1 MSKRKDKKKDEPVV
15 PEKYYP
21 ENQLENLG
29 DILLHKNDNENL
41 LKTKLVDLD
50 SRFDKMHHDHITNT
64 EKLNTNLNEKRRE
77 NAYLNEEIREIRDEK
92 ESFEKNLK
100 ENFEK
105 KFEEVQEEKKNAIEQ
120 ITEEMNELK
129 EDLEIA
135 TGEKDE
141 LLEKVKKLETE
152 IQRLNHVNNI
162 TIHNYENKIRDLN
175 TKHHNKIKNTT
186 ERFENFLKNNQE
198 LLDNDLY
205 TVYRNLKLKFEKK
218 LKECVD
224 YKKQNTQLEE
234 KNREFKL
241 DMDNNEDIINECA
254 KEQLETKKKTLKLQE
269 ELQKKNKIIDL
280 MKKEYQEQV
289 GIINSKFSQILKEN
303 YLEIQN
309 LKNEIEDKNKKI
321 QIAQQ
326 NSKEVI
332 NSRSELELFF
342 IDQLK
347 ECRKEIIKKRKREFD
362 KKNCYLPYL
371 NKNGSID
378 SRNTNNPNIT
388 NVNNS
393 STMTQDDSIYVTSVR
408 KVDIKDMDPESKEKL
423 LRSLLIKLNEGGIA
437 KGFKKLR
444 NEIK

>member
-1 MSKRKDKKKDEPVV
+1 MSKNKNKKKKDEPVIQ
-15 PEKYYP
+15 EKYYP

-29 DILLHKNDNENL
+29 HIAENRKENEEQLNTL
-41 LKTKLVDLD
+41 IEDLNSKYKKLD
-50 SRFDKMHHDHITNT
+50 FDHIKNT
-64 EKLNTNLNEKRRE
+64 EKLNNNLNEKQKE
-77 NAYLNEEIREIRDEK
+77 NAYLNEEIREIKDEK
-92 ESFEKNLK
+92 ESFEKNLR
-100 ENFEK
+100 ENFDK
-105 KFEEVQEEKKNAIEQ
+105 KYEEVQEEKKISIEN
-120 ITEEMNELK
+120 ITEEMKLLK
-129 EDLEIA
+129 EDLEYA
-135 TGEKDE
+135 TAEKND
-141 LLEKVKKLETE
+141 LIEKVKKLETE
-152 IQRLNHVNNI
+152 IERLNHVNNI
-162 TIHNYENKIRDLN
+162 TIQNYENKIKDLN
-175 TKHHNKIKNTT
+175 NKHHNKIKNTT
-186 ERFENFLKNNQE
+186 EKFENFLKNNQE

-205 TVYRNLKLKFEKK
+205 TVYRNLKLKFEQK

-224 YKKQNTQLEE
+224 YKKQNTILEE

-254 KEQLETKKKTLKLQE
+254 REQLETKKKTLKLQE
-269 ELQKKNKIIDL
+269 ELNNKNNIIQMMKNDYQK
-280 MKKEYQEQV
+280 QV
-289 GIINSKFSQILKEN
+289 EIINNKFSQILKEN
-303 YLEIQN
+303 ALQIEN

-321 QIAQQ
+321 AIAQQ

-371 NKNGSID
+371 NKNGSTE
-378 SRNTNNPNIT
+378 SRIN
-388 NVNNS
+388 NNS
-393 STMTQDDSIYVTSVR
+393 STFTQDDSIYVTSVR

>member
-1 MSKRKDKKKDEPVV
+1 MSKNKSKKKKDEPII

-29 DILLHKNDNENL
+29 FQNIKKKENTALLNSQIDEINKKIKTMNL
-41 LKTKLVDLD
+41 
-50 SRFDKMHHDHITNT
+50 DHIKNT
-64 EKLNTNLNEKRRE
+64 EKIIKSLNEKQRE
-77 NAYLNEEIREIRDEK
+77 NAYLNEEIREIKDEK

-100 ENFEK
+100 ENFDKKYEEIQQEK
-105 KFEEVQEEKKNAIEQ
+105 KHSIEE
-120 ITEEMNELK
+120 ITEEMNLLK
-129 EDLEIA
+129 EDLEYA
-135 TGEKDE
+135 TEEKNE

-152 IQRLNHVNNI
+152 IQRLKHVNNI
-162 TIHNYENKIRDLN
+162 TIQNYENKIKDLN
-175 TKHHNKIKNTT
+175 NKHHNKIKNTT
-186 ERFENFLKNNQE
+186 EKFENFLKNNQE

-205 TVYRNLKLKFEKK
+205 TVYRNLKSKFEQK

-224 YKKQNTQLEE
+224 YKKQNTKLEE
-234 KNREFKL
+234 KNREYKL

-269 ELQKKNKIIDL
+269 ELQKKNKMIEL
-280 MKKEYQEQV
+280 MKSEYQKQV
-289 GIINSKFSQILKEN
+289 ELINNKFSQILQEN
-303 YLEIQN
+303 SLQIQN

-321 QIAQQ
+321 IIAQQ

-371 NKNGSID
+371 NKNGSTE
-378 SRNTNNPNIT
+378 SRN
-388 NVNNS
+388 NNS

>member
-1 MSKRKDKKKDEPVV
+1 MSKNKNKKKKDEPVI
-15 PEKYYP
+15 PEKYVP

-29 DILLHKNDNENL
+29 AIVDHDKENEENL
-41 LKTKLVDLD
+41 NNQIKEINSNIKKLNI
-50 SRFDKMHHDHITNT
+50 DHIKNT
-64 EKLNTNLNEKRRE
+64 EKLNNNLNEKQRE
-77 NAYLNEEIREIRDEK
+77 NAYLNEEIREIKDEK

-105 KFEEVQEEKKNAIEQ
+105 KYEEIQEEKKKAIEN
-120 ITEEMNELK
+120 ITEEMNILK
-129 EDLEIA
+129 EDLGFAISDR
-135 TGEKDE
+135 DE
-141 LLEKVKKLETE
+141 LVEKVKKLETE
-152 IQRLNHVNNI
+152 IERLKHVNNL
-162 TIHNYENKIRDLN
+162 TINNYENIIKDLN
-175 TKHHNKIKNTT
+175 NKHHNKIKNTT
-186 ERFENFLKNNQE
+186 DKFENFLKNNQE

-224 YKKQNTQLEE
+224 CKKQNTKLEE
-234 KNREFKL
+234 INREYKL

-269 ELQKKNKIIDL
+269 ELQNKNNIIQL
-280 MKKEYQEQV
+280 MKNEYQKQV
-289 GIINSKFSQILKEN
+289 EMINNKYTQILQDN
-303 YLEIQN
+303 SLEIQK

-321 QIAQQ
+321 LIAQQ

-347 ECRKEIIKKRKREFD
+347 ECRKEIIKKRKKEFD

-371 NKNGSID
+371 NKNGSTD
-378 SRNTNNPNIT
+378 SNRN
-388 NVNNS
+388 NNS
-393 STMTQDDSIYVTSVR
+393 STLTQDDSIYVTSVR

>member
-1 MSKRKDKKKDEPVV
+1 MSKNKNKKKKDEPVI
-15 PEKYYP
+15 PEKYFP
-21 ENQLENLG
+21 ENQLEDLGAIVHKRKENEEILNSELNEINAKFNQLNL
-29 DILLHKNDNENL
+29 
-41 LKTKLVDLD
+41 
-50 SRFDKMHHDHITNT
+50 DHIKNT
-64 EKLNTNLNEKRRE
+64 EKINNNLNEKQRE
-77 NAYLNEEIREIRDEK
+77 NAYLNEEIREIKDEK

-105 KFEEVQEEKKNAIEQ
+105 KYEEVQEEKKNAIEE
-120 ITEEMNELK
+120 ITEEMNILK
-129 EDLEIA
+129 EDLEYA
-135 TGEKDE
+135 TAEKDE
-141 LLEKVKKLETE
+141 LVEKVKKLETE
-152 IQRLNHVNNI
+152 IERLNHVNNI
-162 TIHNYENKIRDLN
+162 TIQNYENKIKDLN
-175 TKHHNKIKNTT
+175 NKHHNKIKNTT

-205 TVYRNLKLKFEKK
+205 TVYRNLKLKFEQK

-224 YKKQNTQLEE
+224 YKKENTKLEE
-234 KNREFKL
+234 INREYKL

-269 ELQKKNKIIDL
+269 ELQNKNKIIEL
-280 MKKEYQEQV
+280 MKNEYQKQV
-289 GIINSKFSQILKEN
+289 DIINNKFSQILQEN
-303 YLEIQN
+303 SSEIQK
-309 LKNEIEDKNKKI
+309 LKNEIEDRNKKI
-321 QIAQQ
+321 IIAQQ
-326 NSKEVI
+326 TSKEVI

-371 NKNGSID
+371 NKNGSTE
-378 SRNTNNPNIT
+378 SRNN
-388 NVNNS
+388 NNS

>member
-29 DILLHKNDNENL
+29 ANVGNKRENERQLN
-41 LKTKLVDLD
+41 TKLEELN
-50 SRFDKMHHDHITNT
+50 SQFKKMNLDHIKNT
-64 EKLNTNLNEKRRE
+64 EKLNNNLNEKKRE

-105 KFEEVQEEKKNAIEQ
+105 KFEEIQEEKRNAIEE
-120 ITEEMNELK
+120 ITEEMNILK
-129 EDLEIA
+129 DDLEIA
-135 TGEKDE
+135 TNEKNE
-141 LLEKVKKLETE
+141 LEEKVKKLETE
-152 IQRLNHVNNI
+152 IARLNHVNNI
-162 TIHNYENKIRDLN
+162 TIHNYENKIKDLN
-175 TKHHNKIKNTT
+175 FKHHNKIKNTT

-224 YKKQNTQLEE
+224 YKKQNTRLEE
-234 KNREFKL
+234 RNREYKL

-269 ELQKKNKIIDL
+269 ELQKKNKIIEL

-289 GIINSKFSQILKEN
+289 EMINNKFSQILEEN
-303 YLEIQN
+303 SLEIQN

-321 QIAQQ
+321 LIAQQ

-332 NSRSELELFF
+332 SSRSELELFF

-371 NKNGSID
+371 KNGSME
-378 SRNTNNPNIT
+378 SRNNN
-388 NVNNS
+388 NNS
-393 STMTQDDSIYVTSVR
+393 STITQDDSIYVTSVR

>member
-1 MSKRKDKKKDEPVV
+1 MSKNKNKKKKDEPVI
-15 PEKYYP
+15 PEKYFP
-21 ENQLENLG
+21 ENQLEDLGAIVQKRKENEEILNSELNEINAKFNQLNL
-29 DILLHKNDNENL
+29 
-41 LKTKLVDLD
+41 
-50 SRFDKMHHDHITNT
+50 DHIKNT
-64 EKLNTNLNEKRRE
+64 EKINNNLNEKQRE
-77 NAYLNEEIREIRDEK
+77 NAYLNEEIREIKDEK

-105 KFEEVQEEKKNAIEQ
+105 KYEEVQEEKKNAIEE
-120 ITEEMNELK
+120 ITEEMNILK
-129 EDLEIA
+129 EDLEYA
-135 TGEKDE
+135 TAEKDE
-141 LLEKVKKLETE
+141 LVEKVKKLETE
-152 IQRLNHVNNI
+152 IERLNHVNNI
-162 TIHNYENKIRDLN
+162 TIQNYENKIKDLN
-175 TKHHNKIKNTT
+175 NKHHNKIKNTP

-205 TVYRNLKLKFEKK
+205 TVYRNLKLKFEQK

-224 YKKQNTQLEE
+224 YKKENTKLEE
-234 KNREFKL
+234 INREYKL

-269 ELQKKNKIIDL
+269 ELQNKNKIIEL
-280 MKKEYQEQV
+280 MKNEYQKQV
-289 GIINSKFSQILKEN
+289 DIINNKFSQILQEN
-303 YLEIQN
+303 SSEIQK
-309 LKNEIEDKNKKI
+309 LKNEIEDRNKKI
-321 QIAQQ
+321 IIAQQ
-326 NSKEVI
+326 TSKEVI

-371 NKNGSID
+371 NKNGSTE
-378 SRNTNNPNIT
+378 SRNN
-388 NVNNS
+388 NNS

>member
-1 MSKRKDKKKDEPVV
+1 MSKNKSKKKKDEPTI

-29 DILLHKNDNENL
+29 SIAGFRKENGDILNSQIKEIDDKFKQMNL
-41 LKTKLVDLD
+41 
-50 SRFDKMHHDHITNT
+50 DHIKNT
-64 EKLNTNLNEKRRE
+64 EKLNSTLNEKQKE
-77 NAYLNEEIREIRDEK
+77 NAYLNEEIREIKDEK
-92 ESFEKNLK
+92 EYFEKNLK
-100 ENFEK
+100 ENFDK
-105 KFEEVQEEKKNAIEQ
+105 KYEEIQEEKKSAIDQ
-120 ITEEMNELK
+120 ITKEMNYLK
-129 EDLEIA
+129 EDLVYAKE
-135 TGEKDE
+135 EKNE
-141 LLEKVKKLETE
+141 LLKKVKKLETE
-152 IQRLNHVNNI
+152 IERLNHVYNI
-162 TIHNYENKIRDLN
+162 TVSNYENKIKDLN
-175 TKHHNKIKNTT
+175 NKHHNKIKNTT

-205 TVYRNLKLKFEKK
+205 TVYRNLKQKFEQK

-224 YKKQNTQLEE
+224 FKKQNTVLEE
-234 KNREFKL
+234 RNREFKL

-254 KEQLETKKKTLKLQE
+254 KEQLETKKKALKLQE
-269 ELQKKNKIIDL
+269 ELKNKNKIIEE
-280 MKKEYQEQV
+280 MKNEFQKQV
-289 GIINSKFSQILKEN
+289 ELINNKFSQILQEN
-303 YLEIQN
+303 SLEIQN
-309 LKNEIEDKNKKI
+309 LKNQIEDRNKKI
-321 QIAQQ
+321 VIAQQ
-326 NSKEVI
+326 NCKEVI

-371 NKNGSID
+371 NKNGSTD
-378 SRNTNNPNIT
+378 SKIN
-388 NVNNS
+388 NNS

-423 LRSLLIKLNEGGIA
+423 LRSLLIKLNENGIA

>member
-29 DILLHKNDNENL
+29 ANVGNKRENERQLN
-41 LKTKLVDLD
+41 TKLEELN
-50 SRFDKMHHDHITNT
+50 SQFKKMNLDHIKNT
-64 EKLNTNLNEKRRE
+64 EKLNNNLNEKKRE

-105 KFEEVQEEKKNAIEQ
+105 KFEEIQEEKRNAIEE
-120 ITEEMNELK
+120 ITEEMNILK
-129 EDLEIA
+129 DDLEIA
-135 TGEKDE
+135 TNEKNE
-141 LLEKVKKLETE
+141 LEEKVKKLETE
-152 IQRLNHVNNI
+152 IARLNHVNNI
-162 TIHNYENKIRDLN
+162 TIHNYENKIKDLN
-175 TKHHNKIKNTT
+175 FKHHNKIKNTT

-224 YKKQNTQLEE
+224 YKKQNTRLEE
-234 KNREFKL
+234 RNREFKL

-269 ELQKKNKIIDL
+269 ELQKKNKIIEL

-289 GIINSKFSQILKEN
+289 EMINNKFSQILEEN
-303 YLEIQN
+303 SLEIQN

-321 QIAQQ
+321 LIAQQ

-332 NSRSELELFF
+332 SSRSELELFF

-371 NKNGSID
+371 KNGSME
-378 SRNTNNPNIT
+378 SRNNN
-388 NVNNS
+388 NNS
-393 STMTQDDSIYVTSVR
+393 STITQDDSI
-408 KVDIKDMDPESKEKL
+408 
-423 LRSLLIKLNEGGIA
+423 
-437 KGFKKLR
+437 
-444 NEIK
+444 

>member
-29 DILLHKNDNENL
+29 ANVGNKRENGRQL
-41 LKTKLVDLD
+41 NTKLEELN
-50 SRFDKMHHDHITNT
+50 SQFKKMNLDHIKNT
-64 EKLNTNLNEKRRE
+64 EKLNNNLNEKKRE

-105 KFEEVQEEKKNAIEQ
+105 KFEEIQEEKRNAIEE
-120 ITEEMNELK
+120 ITEEMNILK
-129 EDLEIA
+129 DDLEIA
-135 TGEKDE
+135 TNEKNE
-141 LLEKVKKLETE
+141 LEEKVKKLETE
-152 IQRLNHVNNI
+152 IARLNHVNNI
-162 TIHNYENKIRDLN
+162 TIHNYENKIKDLN
-175 TKHHNKIKNTT
+175 FKHHNKIKNTT

-224 YKKQNTQLEE
+224 YKKQNTRLEVR
-234 KNREFKL
+234 NREFKL

-269 ELQKKNKIIDL
+269 ELQKKNKIIEL

-289 GIINSKFSQILKEN
+289 EMINNKFSQILEEN
-303 YLEIQN
+303 SLEIQN

-321 QIAQQ
+321 LIAQQ

-332 NSRSELELFF
+332 SSRSELELFF

-371 NKNGSID
+371 KNGSME
-378 SRNTNNPNIT
+378 SRNNN
-388 NVNNS
+388 NNS
-393 STMTQDDSIYVTSVR
+393 STITQDDSIYVTSVR

>member
-1 MSKRKDKKKDEPVV
+1 MSKNKSKKKKDEPII

-29 DILLHKNDNENL
+29 SQVICKKENTALLNSQIDEINKKIKTINL
-41 LKTKLVDLD
+41 
-50 SRFDKMHHDHITNT
+50 DHIKNT
-64 EKLNTNLNEKRRE
+64 EKMINSLNEKQRE
-77 NAYLNEEIREIRDEK
+77 NAYLNEEIREIKDEK

-105 KFEEVQEEKKNAIEQ
+105 KYEEVQEEKKNAIEE
-120 ITEEMNELK
+120 ITEEMNILK
-129 EDLEIA
+129 EDLEYA
-135 TGEKDE
+135 TEEKNE

-152 IQRLNHVNNI
+152 IQRLKHVNNI
-162 TIHNYENKIRDLN
+162 TIQNYENKIKDLN
-175 TKHHNKIKNTT
+175 NKHHNKIKNTT
-186 ERFENFLKNNQE
+186 EKFENFLKNNQE

-205 TVYRNLKLKFEKK
+205 TVYRNLKSKFEQK

-224 YKKQNTQLEE
+224 YKKQNTKLEE

-269 ELQKKNKIIDL
+269 ELQKKNKMIEL
-280 MKKEYQEQV
+280 MKSEYKNQV
-289 GIINSKFSQILKEN
+289 ELINNKFSQILQEN
-303 YLEIQN
+303 SLQIQN

-321 QIAQQ
+321 IIEQQ
-326 NSKEVI
+326 NCKEVI

-371 NKNGSID
+371 NKNGSTD
-378 SRNTNNPNIT
+378 SNRN
-388 NVNNS
+388 NNS
-393 STMTQDDSIYVTSVR
+393 STLTQDDSIYVTSVR

>member
-1 MSKRKDKKKDEPVV
+1 MSKNKNKKKKDEPVI
-15 PEKYYP
+15 PEKYVP

-29 DILLHKNDNENL
+29 AIVDHDKENEENL
-41 LKTKLVDLD
+41 NNQIKEINSNIKKLNI
-50 SRFDKMHHDHITNT
+50 DHIKNT
-64 EKLNTNLNEKRRE
+64 EKLNNNLNEKQRE
-77 NAYLNEEIREIRDEK
+77 NAYLNEEIREIKDEK

-105 KFEEVQEEKKNAIEQ
+105 KYEEIQEEKKKAIEN
-120 ITEEMNELK
+120 ITEEMNILK
-129 EDLEIA
+129 EDLGFAISDR
-135 TGEKDE
+135 DE
-141 LLEKVKKLETE
+141 LVEKVKKLETE
-152 IQRLNHVNNI
+152 IERLKHVNNL
-162 TIHNYENKIRDLN
+162 TINNYENKIKDLN
-175 TKHHNKIKNTT
+175 NKHHNKIKNTT
-186 ERFENFLKNNQE
+186 DKFENFLKNNQE

-224 YKKQNTQLEE
+224 CKKQNTKLEE
-234 KNREFKL
+234 INREYKL

-269 ELQKKNKIIDL
+269 ELQNKNNIIQL
-280 MKKEYQEQV
+280 MKNEYQKQV
-289 GIINSKFSQILKEN
+289 EMINNKYTQILQDN
-303 YLEIQN
+303 SLEIQK

-321 QIAQQ
+321 LIAQQ

-347 ECRKEIIKKRKREFD
+347 ECRKEIIKKRKKEFD

-371 NKNGSID
+371 NKNGSTD
-378 SRNTNNPNIT
+378 SNRN
-388 NVNNS
+388 NNS
-393 STMTQDDSIYVTSVR
+393 STLTQDDSIYVTSVR

>member
-1 MSKRKDKKKDEPVV
+1 MSKNKNKKKKDEPVI
-15 PEKYYP
+15 PEKYVP

-29 DILLHKNDNENL
+29 AIVDHDKENEENL
-41 LKTKLVDLD
+41 NNQIKEINSNIKKLNI
-50 SRFDKMHHDHITNT
+50 DHIKNT
-64 EKLNTNLNEKRRE
+64 EKLNNNLNEKQRE
-77 NAYLNEEIREIRDEK
+77 NAYLNEEIREIKDEK

-105 KFEEVQEEKKNAIEQ
+105 KYEEIQEEKKNAIEN
-120 ITEEMNELK
+120 ITEEMNILK
-129 EDLEIA
+129 EDLGFAISDR
-135 TGEKDE
+135 DE
-141 LLEKVKKLETE
+141 LVEKVKKLETE
-152 IQRLNHVNNI
+152 IERLKHVNNL
-162 TIHNYENKIRDLN
+162 TINNYENKIKDLN
-175 TKHHNKIKNTT
+175 NKHHNKIKNTT
-186 ERFENFLKNNQE
+186 DKFENFLKNNQE

-224 YKKQNTQLEE
+224 CKKQNTKLEE
-234 KNREFKL
+234 INREYKL

-269 ELQKKNKIIDL
+269 ELQNKNNIIQL
-280 MKKEYQEQV
+280 MKNEYQKQV
-289 GIINSKFSQILKEN
+289 EMINNKYTQILQDN
-303 YLEIQN
+303 SLEIQK

-321 QIAQQ
+321 LIAQQ

-347 ECRKEIIKKRKREFD
+347 ECRKEIIKKRKKEFD

-371 NKNGSID
+371 NKNGSTD
-378 SRNTNNPNIT
+378 SNRN
-388 NVNNS
+388 NNS
-393 STMTQDDSIYVTSVR
+393 STLTQDDSIYVTSVR

>member
-29 DILLHKNDNENL
+29 ANVGNKRENGRQL
-41 LKTKLVDLD
+41 NTKLEELN
-50 SRFDKMHHDHITNT
+50 SQFKKMNLDHIKNT
-64 EKLNTNLNEKRRE
+64 EKLNNNLNEKKRE

-105 KFEEVQEEKKNAIEQ
+105 KFEEIQEEKRNAIEE
-120 ITEEMNELK
+120 ITEEMNILK
-129 EDLEIA
+129 DDLEIA
-135 TGEKDE
+135 TNEKNE
-141 LLEKVKKLETE
+141 LEEKVKKLESE
-152 IQRLNHVNNI
+152 IARLNHVNNI
-162 TIHNYENKIRDLN
+162 TIHNYENKIKDLN
-175 TKHHNKIKNTT
+175 FKHHNKIKNTT

-224 YKKQNTQLEE
+224 YKKQNTRLEE
-234 KNREFKL
+234 RNREFKL

-269 ELQKKNKIIDL
+269 DLQKKNKIIEL

-289 GIINSKFSQILKEN
+289 EMINNKFSQILEEN
-303 YLEIQN
+303 SLEIQN

-321 QIAQQ
+321 LIAQQ

-332 NSRSELELFF
+332 SSRSELELFF

-371 NKNGSID
+371 KNGSME
-378 SRNTNNPNIT
+378 SRNNN
-388 NVNNS
+388 NNS
-393 STMTQDDSIYVTSVR
+393 STITQDDSIYVTSVR

>member
-1 MSKRKDKKKDEPVV
+1 MSKNKNKKKKDEPIV
-15 PEKYYP
+15 PEKYVP

-29 DILLHKNDNENL
+29 DIVCNDKKNEES
-41 LKTKLVDLD
+41 LKSKIELINSNINKLNI
-50 SRFDKMHHDHITNT
+50 DHIKNT
-64 EKLNTNLNEKRRE
+64 EKLNINLNEKQRE
-77 NAYLNEEIREIRDEK
+77 NAYLNEEIREIKDEK

-105 KFEEVQEEKKNAIEQ
+105 KYEEIQEEKKNAIEE
-120 ITEEMNELK
+120 ITEEMNILK
-129 EDLEIA
+129 EDLEFAI
-135 TGEKDE
+135 TDRDE
-141 LLEKVKKLETE
+141 LVEKVKKLETE
-152 IQRLNHVNNI
+152 IERLKHVNNL
-162 TIHNYENKIRDLN
+162 TINNYENKIKDLN
-175 TKHHNKIKNTT
+175 IKHHNKIKNTT
-186 ERFENFLKNNQE
+186 DKFEDFLKNNQE

-224 YKKQNTQLEE
+224 CKKQNNKLEDI
-234 KNREFKL
+234 NREYKL

-254 KEQLETKKKTLKLQE
+254 KEQLQTKQKTIKLEE
-269 ELQKKNKIIDL
+269 ELQNKNKMIQS
-280 MKKEYQEQV
+280 MKNEYQKQV
-289 GIINSKFSQILKEN
+289 EMINNNYSQILQEN
-303 YLEIQN
+303 SLEIQK

-321 QIAQQ
+321 LIAQQ
-326 NSKEVI
+326 NSKEII

-347 ECRKEIIKKRKREFD
+347 EVRKEIIKKRKKEYD
-362 KKNCYLPYL
+362 KKNCYLPFL
-371 NKNGSID
+371 NKSGST
-378 SRNTNNPNIT
+378 SRNN
-388 NVNNS
+388 NNS
-393 STMTQDDSIYVTSVR
+393 STITQDESIYVTSVR

>member
-1 MSKRKDKKKDEPVV
+1 M
-15 PEKYYP
+15 
-21 ENQLENLG
+21 ENLG
-29 DILLHKNDNENL
+29 HIAENRKENEEQLNTL
-41 LKTKLVDLD
+41 IEDLNSKYKKLD
-50 SRFDKMHHDHITNT
+50 FDHIKNT
-64 EKLNTNLNEKRRE
+64 EKLNNNLNEKQKE
-77 NAYLNEEIREIRDEK
+77 NAYLNEEIREIKDEK
-92 ESFEKNLK
+92 ESFEKNLR
-100 ENFEK
+100 ENFDK
-105 KFEEVQEEKKNAIEQ
+105 KYEEVQEEKKISIEN
-120 ITEEMNELK
+120 ITEEMKLLK
-129 EDLEIA
+129 EDLEYA
-135 TGEKDE
+135 TAEKND
-141 LLEKVKKLETE
+141 LIEKVKKLETE
-152 IQRLNHVNNI
+152 IERLNHVNNI
-162 TIHNYENKIRDLN
+162 TIQNYENKIKDLN
-175 TKHHNKIKNTT
+175 NKHHNKIKNTT
-186 ERFENFLKNNQE
+186 EKFENFLKNNQE

-205 TVYRNLKLKFEKK
+205 TVYRNLKLKFEQK

-224 YKKQNTQLEE
+224 YKKQNTILEE

-254 KEQLETKKKTLKLQE
+254 REQLETKKKTLKLQE
-269 ELQKKNKIIDL
+269 ELNNKNKIIQM
-280 MKKEYQEQV
+280 MKNDYQKQV
-289 GIINSKFSQILKEN
+289 EIINNKFSQILKEN
-303 YLEIQN
+303 ALQIEN

-321 QIAQQ
+321 AIAQQ

-371 NKNGSID
+371 NKNGSTE
-378 SRNTNNPNIT
+378 SRIN
-388 NVNNS
+388 NNS
-393 STMTQDDSIYVTSVR
+393 STFTQDDSIYVTSVR

>member
-1 MSKRKDKKKDEPVV
+1 MSKNKNKKKKDEPVIQ
-15 PEKYYP
+15 EKYYP

-29 DILLHKNDNENL
+29 HIAENRKENEEQLNTL
-41 LKTKLVDLD
+41 IEDLNSKYKKLD
-50 SRFDKMHHDHITNT
+50 FDHIKNT
-64 EKLNTNLNEKRRE
+64 EKLNNNLNEKQKE
-77 NAYLNEEIREIRDEK
+77 NAYLNEEIREIKDEK
-92 ESFEKNLK
+92 ESFEKNLR
-100 ENFEK
+100 ENFDK
-105 KFEEVQEEKKNAIEQ
+105 KYEEVQEEKKISIEN
-120 ITEEMNELK
+120 ITEEMKLLK
-129 EDLEIA
+129 EDLEYA
-135 TGEKDE
+135 TAEKND
-141 LLEKVKKLETE
+141 LIEKVKKLETE
-152 IQRLNHVNNI
+152 IERLNHVNNI
-162 TIHNYENKIRDLN
+162 TIQNYENKIKDLN
-175 TKHHNKIKNTT
+175 NKHHNKIKNTT
-186 ERFENFLKNNQE
+186 EKFENFLKNNQE

-205 TVYRNLKLKFEKK
+205 TVYRNLKLKFEQK

-224 YKKQNTQLEE
+224 YKKQNTILEE

-254 KEQLETKKKTLKLQE
+254 REQLETKKKTLKLQE
-269 ELQKKNKIIDL
+269 ELNNKNKIIQM
-280 MKKEYQEQV
+280 MKNDYQKQV
-289 GIINSKFSQILKEN
+289 EIINNKFSQILKEN
-303 YLEIQN
+303 ALQIEN

-321 QIAQQ
+321 AIAQQ

-371 NKNGSID
+371 NKNGSTE
-378 SRNTNNPNIT
+378 SRIN
-388 NVNNS
+388 NNS
-393 STMTQDDSIYVTSVR
+393 STFSQDDSIYVTSVR

>member
-29 DILLHKNDNENL
+29 ENVGNKRENEHLLN
-41 LKTKLVDLD
+41 TKLEELN
-50 SRFDKMHHDHITNT
+50 SQFKKMNLDHIKNT
-64 EKLNTNLNEKRRE
+64 EKLNNNLNEKKRE

-105 KFEEVQEEKKNAIEQ
+105 KFEEIQEEKKNAIEE
-120 ITEEMNELK
+120 ITEEMNILK
-129 EDLEIA
+129 DDLEIA
-135 TGEKDE
+135 TNEKNDLE
-141 LLEKVKKLETE
+141 EKVKKLETE
-152 IQRLNHVNNI
+152 IARLNHVNNI
-162 TIHNYENKIRDLN
+162 TIHNYENKIKDLN
-175 TKHHNKIKNTT
+175 LKHHNKIKNTT

-224 YKKQNTQLEE
+224 YKKQNTRLEE
-234 KNREFKL
+234 RNREFKL

-269 ELQKKNKIIDL
+269 ELQKKNKIIEL

-289 GIINSKFSQILKEN
+289 QMINNKFSQILEEN
-303 YLEIQN
+303 SLEIQN

-332 NSRSELELFF
+332 SSRSELELFF

-371 NKNGSID
+371 KNGSMD
-378 SRNTNNPNIT
+378 SRNNN
-388 NVNNS
+388 NNS
-393 STMTQDDSIYVTSVR
+393 STITQDDSIYVTSVR

>member
-1 MSKRKDKKKDEPVV
+1 MSKNKNKKKKDEPVI
-15 PEKYYP
+15 PEKYFP
-21 ENQLENLG
+21 ENQLEDLGAIVQKRKENEEILNSELNEINAKFNQLNL
-29 DILLHKNDNENL
+29 
-41 LKTKLVDLD
+41 
-50 SRFDKMHHDHITNT
+50 DHIKNT
-64 EKLNTNLNEKRRE
+64 EKINNNLNEKQRE
-77 NAYLNEEIREIRDEK
+77 NAYLNEEIREIKDEK

-105 KFEEVQEEKKNAIEQ
+105 KYEEVQEEKKNAIEE
-120 ITEEMNELK
+120 ITEEMNILK
-129 EDLEIA
+129 EDLEYA
-135 TGEKDE
+135 TAEKDE
-141 LLEKVKKLETE
+141 LVEKVKKLETE
-152 IQRLNHVNNI
+152 IERLNHVNNI
-162 TIHNYENKIRDLN
+162 TIQNYENKIKDLN
-175 TKHHNKIKNTT
+175 NKHHNKIKNTT

-205 TVYRNLKLKFEKK
+205 TVYRNLKLKFEQK

-224 YKKQNTQLEE
+224 YKKENTKLEE
-234 KNREFKL
+234 INREYKL

-269 ELQKKNKIIDL
+269 ELQNKNKIIEL
-280 MKKEYQEQV
+280 MKNEYQKQV
-289 GIINSKFSQILKEN
+289 DIINNKFSQILQEN
-303 YLEIQN
+303 SSEIQK
-309 LKNEIEDKNKKI
+309 LKNEIEDRNKKI
-321 QIAQQ
+321 IIAQQ
-326 NSKEVI
+326 TSKEVI

-371 NKNGSID
+371 NKNGSTE
-378 SRNTNNPNIT
+378 SRN
-388 NVNNS
+388 NNS

-423 LRSLLIKLNEGGIA
+423 LRSLLIKLNENGIA

>member
-29 DILLHKNDNENL
+29 ANVGNKRENGRQL
-41 LKTKLVDLD
+41 NTKLEELN
-50 SRFDKMHHDHITNT
+50 SQFKKMNLDHIKNT
-64 EKLNTNLNEKRRE
+64 EKLNNNLNEKKRE

-105 KFEEVQEEKKNAIEQ
+105 KFEEIQEEKRNAIEE
-120 ITEEMNELK
+120 ITEEMNILK
-129 EDLEIA
+129 DDLEIA
-135 TGEKDE
+135 TNEKNE
-141 LLEKVKKLETE
+141 LEEKVKKLETE
-152 IQRLNHVNNI
+152 IARLNHVNNI
-162 TIHNYENKIRDLN
+162 TIHNYENKIKDLN
-175 TKHHNKIKNTT
+175 FKHHNKIKNTT

-224 YKKQNTQLEE
+224 YKKQNTRLEE
-234 KNREFKL
+234 RNREFKL

-269 ELQKKNKIIDL
+269 ELQKKNKIIEL

-289 GIINSKFSQILKEN
+289 EMINNKFSQILEEN
-303 YLEIQN
+303 SLEIQN

-321 QIAQQ
+321 LIAQQ

-332 NSRSELELFF
+332 SSRSELELFF

-371 NKNGSID
+371 KNGSME
-378 SRNTNNPNIT
+378 SRNNN
-388 NVNNS
+388 NNS
-393 STMTQDDSIYVTSVR
+393 STITQDDSIYVTSVR